1 MRTASRK
8 VTKFN
13 GSIYALIPFYVAE
26 PYGIDKGS
34 SIEID
39 TRDPNV
45 LVMKIRKE
53 DRP

>member
-1 MRTASRK
+1 MRTPSRK

-39 TRDPNV
+39 TEDPKV
-45 LVMKIRKE
+45 LVMRIRKG
-53 DRP
+53 DKA

>member
-1 MRTASRK
+1 MRTPSRK

-39 TRDPNV
+39 TRDPDV
-45 LVMKIRKE
+45 LILKIRG
-53 DRP
+53 DGQ